1 MQQYAFIKD
10 QNLKICKGIK
20 TGWEKM
26 ERDNFQEILFNVILN
41 MEEIIGYLIMYEM

>member
-1 MQQYAFIKD
+1 
-10 QNLKICKGIK
+10 
-20 TGWEKM
+20 M